1 MFIIYKVLSLTI
13 LAFFLLTMTLVPLY
27 FSMIRVKFTKTSQE
41 GRSMNVPQSK
51 DDGTLFKY

>member
-27 FSMIRVKFTKTSQE
+27 SSIVMVKLTKASQE
-41 GRSMNVPQSK
+41 GRSMNVPQFK
-51 DDGTLFKY
+51 DDGTASKN

>member
-27 FSMIRVKFTKTSQE
+27 SSTVTMKVTKASQE
-41 GRSMNVPQSK
+41 GRSLNVSQFK
-51 DDGTLFKY
+51 DDGTASKT